1 VDLIIQAGI
10 GSVVEVCQIL
20 DVNRTSFYAWRSSDA
35 TTFQQDDEKLAP
47 EIRDIFT
54 KHRRRY
60 GARRIANEL
69 QDRGHV
75 CSPRRASRIMK
86 TQGFRAI
93 QPKSFVPKTTNSRHR
108 LGYAA
113 NLLADADAPV
123 RMNQIWVADITYIPL
138 QGSIFCYL
146 ALVMDLFSRR
156 IVGWALM
163 DNMSESLVIEV
174 LRIGIKERQPP
185 TGLIVHSDRGGQY
198 AGKAYRRLLRSSG
211 FLESMSRADNCYD
224 NAFME
229 STIGTIKTELEM
241 TEFKDIKAALKDIPE
256 FIRYYNFDR
265 KHSAIGYHTPAQF
278 EKLNVRKK

>member
-1 VDLIIQAGI
+1 VDLIIQAEI
-10 GSVVEVCQIL
+10 GSVAETCQIL
-20 DVNRTSFYAWRSSDA
+20 NVNRTAFYAWRSSEA
-35 TTFQQDDEKLAP
+35 TTFQQSDEQLVP

-60 GARRIANEL
+60 GARRIVSEL
-69 QDRGHV
+69 KDRGHV
-75 CSPRRASRIMK
+75 CSPRRVSRIMN

-93 QPKSFVPKTTNSRHR
+93 QPKSFVPKTTDSRHS
-108 LGYAA
+108 LGYAV
-113 NLLADADAPV
+113 NLLANADAPT
-123 RMNQIWVADITYIPL
+123 RMNRIWVADITYIPL
-138 QGSIFCYL
+138 QGGTFCYL

-156 IVGWALM
+156 ITGWALM
-163 DNMSESLVIEV
+163 DNMTEALVIEAQ
-174 LRIGIKERQPP
+174 RKAIRERQPAK
-185 TGLIVHSDRGGQY
+185 GLIVHSDRGGQY

-241 TEFKDIKAALKDIPE
+241 TEFKDIEAALKDIPE

-265 KHSAIGYHTPAQF
+265 KHSAIGYLTPAQF